1 MIAILAAG
9 GSMAFEAAE
18 SAAAEPLGAAGVAL
32 FAFGALA
39 FAAVAVLLVAS
50 RAASERCDAALGEA
64 AERLRDGAPR

>member
-9 GSMAFEAAE
+9 GSMAFEAAKG
-18 SAAAEPLGAAGVAL
+18 AAAEPLGAAGVAL

-39 FAAVAVLLVAS
+39 FGGVAVLLIAS

-64 AERLRDGAPR
+64 AKRLREEEPR